1 MKQTIHSE
9 LAPQAIGTYSQA
21 IRSGNTVYLSGQIP
35 LDPQT
40 MTLVEGD
47 FVAQAEQVF
56 KNLQEVCKAA
66 GGNIDNIV
74 KLTIYLMDL
83 THFPIVNETMKKYF
97 NEPYPARSTIQISAL
112 PKASLIEIDAIMVT

>member
-1 MKQTIHSE
+1 MKQKIHSE

-21 IRSGNTVYLSGQIP
+21 IRSGNTVYISGQIP

-40 MTLVEGD
+40 MTLVEGG
-47 FVAQAEQVF
+47 FAAQAEQVF

-66 GGNIDNIV
+66 GGDIDNIV
-74 KLTIYLMDL
+74 KLTIYLMDF